1 MSVGEAI
8 ELVKMAAKVLVL
20 LILAISVLPPLI
32 MYLITGDLD
41 YWTDAFVGAIV
52 PWWVGLPGTIIVVV
66 VLLLAAMGLEDL
78 L

>member
-1 MSVGEAI
+1 MFIGESD

-66 VLLLAAMGLEDL
+66 ILLFAALGLEDL

>member
-8 ELVKMAAKVLVL
+8 EIVKMGAVAFVL

-41 YWTDAFVGAIV
+41 YWTDAFVGAVV
-52 PWWVGLPGTIIVVV
+52 PWWVGLPGVLIVAVI
-66 VLLLAAMGLEDL
+66 LLFSALDLEEL